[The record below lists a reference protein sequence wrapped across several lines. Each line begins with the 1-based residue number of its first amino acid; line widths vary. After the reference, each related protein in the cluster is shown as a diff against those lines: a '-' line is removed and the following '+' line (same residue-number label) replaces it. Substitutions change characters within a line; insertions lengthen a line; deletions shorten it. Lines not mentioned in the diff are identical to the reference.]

1 MAKQQKLQAQTRTAI
16 GRAAVNKIKQQ
27 GLVPAVIYGGTEPPQ
42 ALTISAREISNL
54 LAKAVS
60 EHVLVDLEIAD
71 GGQMQNRLAL
81 IQEVQHH
88 PLKRDVLH
96 VDFHAVRA
104 DEKIHAEIPIET
116 LGEPNGVRNFGGILE
131 LALHALEVE
140 CFPRD
145 LPDVITIEVS
155 ELNVGEAI
163 HVKDIALPAGVVA
176 KAAPELT
183 VVRVAAPKVEV
194 EPVVT
199 GEAPAQPE
207 VIKEKKEEPAAAAPT
222 KPGAA
227 PAKAGAAPAKAAAP
241 PAKTPEK
248 K

>member
-1 MAKQQKLQAQTRTAI
+1 MAKQQKLQAQTRTAL
-16 GRAAVNKIKQQ
+16 GRSAVNKIKQQ
-27 GLVPAVIYGGTEPPQ
+27 GLVPAVIYGGTEAPQ
-42 ALTISAREISNL
+42 ALALNAREISNL

-71 GGQMQNRLAL
+71 GGQVQSRLAL

-88 PLKRDVLH
+88 PLRRDVLH

-116 LGEPNGVRNFGGILE
+116 IGEPNGVRNFGGILE

-140 CFPRD
+140 CLPRD

-155 ELNVGEAI
+155 ALNVGEAI
-163 HVKDIALPAGVVA
+163 HVQDVVLPEGVVA

-194 EPVVT
+194 EPVVA
-199 GEAPAQPE
+199 EVAPQPE
-207 VIKEKKEEPAAAAPT
+207 VLKEKKEE
-222 KPGAA
+222 PGAA
-227 PAKAGAAPAKAAAP
+227 PAKA
-241 PAKTPEK
+241 PEK

>member
-1 MAKQQKLQAQTRTAI
+1 MAKQQKLQAQTRTSL
-16 GRAAVNKIKQQ
+16 GRSAVNKIKQQ

-42 ALTISAREISNL
+42 SLSINAREISNL
-54 LAKAVS
+54 LARAVS

-71 GGQMQNRLAL
+71 GGQVQNRLAL

-88 PLKRDVLH
+88 PLRRHVLH

-116 LGEPNGVRNFGGILE
+116 IGEPNGVRNFGGILE
-131 LALHALEVE
+131 LALHALQVE
-140 CFPRD
+140 CLPRD

-155 ELNVGEAI
+155 ALNVGEAI
-163 HVKDIALPAGVVA
+163 HVKDVALPAGVIA
-176 KAAPELT
+176 RAAPELT

-194 EPVVT
+194 EPVVAS
-199 GEAPAQPE
+199 EVPAQPE
-207 VIKEKKEEPAAAAPT
+207 VIKEKKEEPAAAPA
-222 KPGAA
+222 KGAAA
-227 PAKAGAAPAKAAAP
+227 PAKGAPP
-241 PAKTPEK
+241 PAKSPEK